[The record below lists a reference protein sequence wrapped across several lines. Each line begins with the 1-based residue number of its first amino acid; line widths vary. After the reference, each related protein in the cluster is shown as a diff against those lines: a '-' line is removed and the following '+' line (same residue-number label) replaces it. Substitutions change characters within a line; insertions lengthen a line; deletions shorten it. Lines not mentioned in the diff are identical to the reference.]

1 MCGKIM
7 PGLILYS
14 VSYEKLYP
22 TLKVNIQHF
31 LSTKTIKKIRV
42 SHLNECN
49 FDNYQFFSLV
59 TFLVQTIELYL
70 QKGTFLEN
78 LMPTLKKRKTK
89 LQC

>member
-1 MCGKIM
+1 M

-14 VSYEKLYP
+14 VSYEKVYP

-31 LSTKTIKKIRV
+31 LSTIIIKKIQV

-49 FDNYQFFSLV
+49 FDNYQFFSLM
-59 TFLVQTIELYL
+59 TFLGEIIELYL

-78 LMPTLKKRKTK
+78 
-89 LQC
+89 